1 MKVYTGSELVKAG
14 PFLQQMQA
22 EIDRLPELKV
32 TRAEVGDRSC
42 DVFLDGEID
51 GRLATVQV
59 TVFKAK
65 SYHNRYLATM
75 DGKIYD
81 SETNSGYMD
90 PLTAMV
96 TWLHSICKLDTEEA
110 RDGRLVMRPEEW
122 DTVHADFI
130 KHCLKTIPMFIHK
143 PEIVR
148 HTVAW
153 PWDQHPYSLERHHWK
168 LRIYDKDLR
177 DFRLPSNLTYF
188 YVSLV
193 TSYDTKKL
201 WIVIGPDFRNSYNE
215 YEILKRMFPDAVTAP
230 ELFSKF
236 GRDNTALVVECD
248 SPEMVAKEI
257 EAATRRLDDY
267 YDDVAKEND
276 APRDWHKA
284 VKWTEEGPVYLPL
297 SPEQESLER
306 DRYAKQTKH
315 NAERKAYILE
325 RLKAREIDLEAM
337 LPGATIS
344 YENGMLNCKFSYRF
358 PKVDGGRVKWR
369 KAEATVQVDFSG
381 CPGIEKESY
390 TIYVPRIAKY
400 QTMRG
405 VYDDFQTA
413 RENDAT
419 RDMMIKP
426 AQSRA
431 SYWYEDN
438 NTQRW
443 LSSAHEVIAGIKALP
458 GKIKALSDF
467 VQYKG
472 LRE

>member
-1 MKVYTGSELVKAG
+1 MKTYTGNELVKAG

-32 TRAEVGDRSC
+32 TRADVGDRSC
-42 DVFLDGEID
+42 VVLLEGEIG
-51 GRLATVQV
+51 GRLATVEV

-65 SYHNRYLATM
+65 TYKNRYLATM
-75 DGKIYD
+75 DDKLFD
-81 SETNSGYMD
+81 SEKICGYLD
-90 PLTAMV
+90 PLTSMV
-96 TWLHSICKLDTEEA
+96 TWLHTICKLDTEEA

-122 DTVHADFI
+122 DIVHADFI
-130 KHCLKTIPMFIHK
+130 RHCVKTIPMFIHK
-143 PEIVR
+143 PEILR

-168 LRIYDKDLR
+168 LRIYDKELR
-177 DFRLPSNLTYF
+177 DFRLPRSLAYF

-201 WIVIGPDFRNSYNE
+201 WIVIGPDFRCAYNE
-215 YEILKRMFPDAVTAP
+215 YDILKRMFPHAVTAP
-230 ELFSKF
+230 ERFEKF

-248 SPEMVAKEI
+248 SPEMVASEI
-257 EAATRRLDDY
+257 EAATKRLDAY
-267 YDDVAKEND
+267 YDDVAKENN

-284 VKWTEEGPVYLPL
+284 VEWTEDGPVYPPL
-297 SPEQESLER
+297 SPERDSLER
-306 DRYAKQTKH
+306 DRYAMETKH
-315 NAERKAYILE
+315 NAERKAYVLE
-325 RLKAREIDLEAM
+325 RLKAREIDLVAM
-337 LPGATIS
+337 LPDAAIS
-344 YENGMLNCKFSYRF
+344 YEKGMLNCKFSYRF

-381 CPGIEKESY
+381 CPDIEKETY
-390 TIYVPRIAKY
+390 TVYVPRIARY

-413 RENDAT
+413 RENDGT

-426 AQSRA
+426 ASSRD
-431 SYWYEDN
+431 SFWYEDN
-438 NTQRW
+438 HTYRW
-443 LSSAHEVIAGIKALP
+443 LSSAHEVIAAIKELP
-458 GKIKALSDF
+458 GKIKDLTEF
-467 VQYKG
+467 VKYKG